1 MFILSKDLASY
12 LFLDKKDDNKMK
24 AKLLSMLEILSEKG
38 TNLRLQYSEH
48 LDDGIF
54 ELRCKQGGNIT
65 RVLYFFFVGKKII
78 LTNGFVKKTN
88 KVPPKEIK
96 LAKERRNDYIKREG
110 SHENTK

>member
-1 MFILSKDLASY
+1 MENFEIIFYETENGEVPAWDFITSL
-12 LFLDKKDDNKMK
+12 DDNKMK

-38 TNLRLQYSEH
+38 TNLRLPYSEH

-54 ELRCKQGGNIT
+54 D
-65 RVLYFFFVGKKII
+65 
-78 LTNGFVKKTN
+78 NGFVKKTN